1 MILVVL
7 LFFLC
12 AAAFGQERGNAPD
25 SGDAFT
31 RARDMIF
38 NHEREAGRIILTE
51 ILLADPDFDEA
62 RILLARSLAWDAQRS
77 AARKELQVVLGHQP
91 DHADALSAL
100 YDVEIWDD
108 RYKDALHVADAALN
122 HYPGSADFLFKKA
135 SVLVK
140 LNRTTDALSVLDSI
154 PADHVAGKSLREQI
168 VTSNMKYTAGVSF
181 GIDVF
186 SRTFQPAMYTSL
198 QLARANSW
206 GTAIARIN
214 HSSRFSSGGIQAEVD
229 LYPRI
234 VRGVYAYVNYGYS
247 SSDLFSRHRIGGELY
262 AGLPHRLEAS
272 GGVRYLSFGHGSDV
286 LIYTGSIGWYVKNF
300 WLSYRPYITP
310 GQDATSFSSTF
321 IARRYFA
328 DADSYIGLSGNV
340 GFSPDER
347 RIQSGS
353 GLSDDGIYVLRSQN
367 AGLAW
372 QRKFSG
378 RWIVNLS
385 YTIVHQELSFD
396 VGRYVWI
403 NSSFLSVKRKF

>member
-7 LFFLC
+7 LFFLY
-12 AAAFGQERGNAPD
+12 AAAFGQERGNAPN

-38 NHEREAGRIILTE
+38 NQEREAGRMILTE

-77 AARKELQVVLGHQP
+77 AARKELQVVLGHRP

-108 RYKDALHVADAALN
+108 RYKDALQVADAALS

-135 SVLVK
+135 SALAK
-140 LNRTTDALSVLDSI
+140 LNRTTEALSVLDSI
-154 PADHVAGKSLREQI
+154 PADHAPGKSLREQI
-168 VTSNMKYTAGVSF
+168 VTGNMKYTAGVSF

-247 SSDLFSRHRIGGELY
+247 SSDLFSKHRIGGELY

-272 GGVRYLSFGHGSDV
+272 GGVRYLYFGQGSDV

-310 GQDATSFSSTF
+310 GQSSTSFSSTF
-321 IARRYFA
+321 FARRYFA

-347 RIQSGS
+347 RIQSGA
-353 GLSDDGIYVLRSQN
+353 GLSNDGIYVLRSQN